1 MSIGRFTID
10 GNGTVHVKNE
20 SAYWIPEMTVM
31 EVIHGTTYIVTGSYE
46 GTESIYRN
54 LERIMESENFRSF
67 SLDWYD
73 NERVINAIG
82 MTERAYMERVLEICI
97 DLLGFEAP
105 EKTDE
110 ETEG

>member
-54 LERIMESENFRSF
+54 LERIMERKATGASNESEKS
-67 SLDWYD
+67 D
-73 NERVINAIG
+73 E
-82 MTERAYMERVLEICI
+82 
-97 DLLGFEAP
+97 
-105 EKTDE
+105 TDE

>member
-1 MSIGRFTID
+1 MSIGRFAID

-54 LERIMESENFRSF
+54 LERIMERKATGASNESEKS
-67 SLDWYD
+67 D
-73 NERVINAIG
+73 E
-82 MTERAYMERVLEICI
+82 
-97 DLLGFEAP
+97 
-105 EKTDE
+105 TDE

>member
-54 LERIMESENFRSF
+54 LERIMERKATGASNKSEES
-67 SLDWYD
+67 D
-73 NERVINAIG
+73 ETV
-82 MTERAYMERVLEICI
+82 
-97 DLLGFEAP
+97 
-105 EKTDE
+105 E

>member
-1 MSIGRFTID
+1 MPKDPGKNPSKILGNVKEEMKMSIGRFTID

-54 LERIMESENFRSF
+54 LERIMERKATGASNESEEN
-67 SLDWYD
+67 DE
-73 NERVINAIG
+73 N
-82 MTERAYMERVLEICI
+82 
-97 DLLGFEAP
+97 
-105 EKTDE
+105 DE

>member
-54 LERIMESENFRSF
+54 LERIMERKATGASNESEES
-67 SLDWYD
+67 
-73 NERVINAIG
+73 NE
-82 MTERAYMERVLEICI
+82 
-97 DLLGFEAP
+97 
-105 EKTDE
+105 TDE

>member
-31 EVIHGTTYIVTGSYE
+31 EVIRGTTYIVTGSYE

-54 LERIMESENFRSF
+54 LERVMERKATGASNESEES
-67 SLDWYD
+67 D
-73 NERVINAIG
+73 E
-82 MTERAYMERVLEICI
+82 
-97 DLLGFEAP
+97 
-105 EKTDE
+105 TDE

>member
-54 LERIMESENFRSF
+54 LERIMERKATGASNESEEN
-67 SLDWYD
+67 D
-73 NERVINAIG
+73 E
-82 MTERAYMERVLEICI
+82 
-97 DLLGFEAP
+97 
-105 EKTDE
+105 TDE

>member
-1 MSIGRFTID
+1 MPKDPGKNPSKILGNVKEEMKMSIGRFTID

-54 LERIMESENFRSF
+54 LERIMERKATGASNESEES
-67 SLDWYD
+67 D
-73 NERVINAIG
+73 
-82 MTERAYMERVLEICI
+82 EI
-97 DLLGFEAP
+97 
-105 EKTDE
+105 DE

>member
-54 LERIMESENFRSF
+54 LERIMERKATGASNESEGS
-67 SLDWYD
+67 D
-73 NERVINAIG
+73 E
-82 MTERAYMERVLEICI
+82 
-97 DLLGFEAP
+97 
-105 EKTDE
+105 TDE

>member
-1 MSIGRFTID
+1 MPKDPGKNPSKILGNVKEEMKMSIGRFTID

-54 LERIMESENFRSF
+54 LERIMERKATGASNESEES
-67 SLDWYD
+67 D
-73 NERVINAIG
+73 E
-82 MTERAYMERVLEICI
+82 
-97 DLLGFEAP
+97 
-105 EKTDE
+105 TDE

>member
-46 GTESIYRN
+46 GMESIYRN
-54 LERIMESENFRSF
+54 LERIMERKATGASNESEEN
-67 SLDWYD
+67 D
-73 NERVINAIG
+73 E
-82 MTERAYMERVLEICI
+82 
-97 DLLGFEAP
+97 
-105 EKTDE
+105 TDE

>member
-54 LERIMESENFRSF
+54 LERIMERKATGASNESEES
-67 SLDWYD
+67 D
-73 NERVINAIG
+73 
-82 MTERAYMERVLEICI
+82 
-97 DLLGFEAP
+97 
-105 EKTDE
+105 KTDE

>member
-1 MSIGRFTID
+1 MPKDPGKNLSKILGNVKEEMKMSIGRFTID

-54 LERIMESENFRSF
+54 LERIMERKATGASNESEES
-67 SLDWYD
+67 D
-73 NERVINAIG
+73 E
-82 MTERAYMERVLEICI
+82 
-97 DLLGFEAP
+97 
-105 EKTDE
+105 TDE

>member
-54 LERIMESENFRSF
+54 LERIMERKANGTS
-67 SLDWYD
+67 
-73 NERVINAIG
+73 NESKKLTKPMKKR
-82 MTERAYMERVLEICI
+82 R
-97 DLLGFEAP
+97 DDP
-105 EKTDE
+105 
-110 ETEG
+110 

>member
-1 MSIGRFTID
+1 MSIGRFAIV

-20 SAYWIPEMTVM
+20 SAYWIPEMNVM

-54 LERIMESENFRSF
+54 LERIMERKATGASNESEES
-67 SLDWYD
+67 D
-73 NERVINAIG
+73 E
-82 MTERAYMERVLEICI
+82 
-97 DLLGFEAP
+97 
-105 EKTDE
+105 TDE

>member
-1 MSIGRFTID
+1 MSIGRYTID
-10 GNGTVHVKNE
+10 GNGTVHVKNK

-54 LERIMESENFRSF
+54 LERIMERKATGASNESEES
-67 SLDWYD
+67 D
-73 NERVINAIG
+73 E
-82 MTERAYMERVLEICI
+82 
-97 DLLGFEAP
+97 
-105 EKTDE
+105 TDE

>member
-54 LERIMESENFRSF
+54 LERIMERKATALRMNPKNLTKPMKKRR
-67 SLDWYD
+67 DD
-73 NERVINAIG
+73 
-82 MTERAYMERVLEICI
+82 
-97 DLLGFEAP
+97 P
-105 EKTDE
+105 
-110 ETEG
+110 

>member
-20 SAYWIPEMTVM
+20 SAYWIPKMTVM

-54 LERIMESENFRSF
+54 LERIMERKATGASNESEES
-67 SLDWYD
+67 D
-73 NERVINAIG
+73 E
-82 MTERAYMERVLEICI
+82 
-97 DLLGFEAP
+97 
-105 EKTDE
+105 TDE

>member
-1 MSIGRFTID
+1 MPKDPGKNPSKILGNVKEEMKMSIGRFTID

-20 SAYWIPEMTVM
+20 SAYWIPEMNVM

-54 LERIMESENFRSF
+54 LERIMERKATGASNESEES
-67 SLDWYD
+67 D
-73 NERVINAIG
+73 E
-82 MTERAYMERVLEICI
+82 
-97 DLLGFEAP
+97 
-105 EKTDE
+105 TDE

>member
-54 LERIMESENFRSF
+54 LERIMERKATGASNESEES
-67 SLDWYD
+67 D
-73 NERVINAIG
+73 
-82 MTERAYMERVLEICI
+82 
-97 DLLGFEAP
+97 
-105 EKTDE
+105 KTDE
-110 ETEG
+110 ETEE

>member
-10 GNGTVHVKNE
+10 GNGTVHIKNE

-54 LERIMESENFRSF
+54 LERIMERKATGASNESEEN
-67 SLDWYD
+67 D
-73 NERVINAIG
+73 E
-82 MTERAYMERVLEICI
+82 
-97 DLLGFEAP
+97 
-105 EKTDE
+105 TDE

>member
-10 GNGTVHVKNE
+10 GSGTVHVKNE

-54 LERIMESENFRSF
+54 LERIMERKATGASNESEES
-67 SLDWYD
+67 D
-73 NERVINAIG
+73 
-82 MTERAYMERVLEICI
+82 
-97 DLLGFEAP
+97 
-105 EKTDE
+105 KTDE

>member
-54 LERIMESENFRSF
+54 LERIMERKATGASNK
-67 SLDWYD
+67 
-73 NERVINAIG
+73 
-82 MTERAYMERVLEICI
+82 
-97 DLLGFEAP
+97 FE
-105 EKTDE
+105 ESDETDE

>member
-1 MSIGRFTID
+1 MPKDPGKNPSKILGNVKEEMKMSIGRFTID

-31 EVIHGTTYIVTGSYE
+31 EVFHGTTYIVNGSYE

-54 LERIMESENFRSF
+54 LERIMERKATGASNESEES
-67 SLDWYD
+67 D
-73 NERVINAIG
+73 E
-82 MTERAYMERVLEICI
+82 
-97 DLLGFEAP
+97 
-105 EKTDE
+105 TDE

>member
-10 GNGTVHVKNE
+10 RNGTVHVKNE

-31 EVIHGTTYIVTGSYE
+31 EVIHGTTYIVNGSYE

-54 LERIMESENFRSF
+54 LERIMERKATGASNESEES
-67 SLDWYD
+67 D
-73 NERVINAIG
+73 
-82 MTERAYMERVLEICI
+82 EI
-97 DLLGFEAP
+97 
-105 EKTDE
+105 DE